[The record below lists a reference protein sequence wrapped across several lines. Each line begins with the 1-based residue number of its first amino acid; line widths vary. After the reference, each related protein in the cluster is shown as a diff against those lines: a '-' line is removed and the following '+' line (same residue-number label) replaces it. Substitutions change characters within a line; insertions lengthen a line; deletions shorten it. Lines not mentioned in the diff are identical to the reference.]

1 MPNNLN
7 SIAISVCMLKKIALI
22 FLLSLCVKAW
32 AQHTPFDSE
41 TIKEPVN
48 VDSIM
53 QKAQKRINYEYL
65 KKRHKES
72 YYYLR
77 LSQADTAEM
86 AERCTMEAI
95 IKAGS
100 CINLH
105 YIEVLTGKFHEEVK
119 DTLEPQSP
127 NRMSNNFL
135 RIIHVAPMMP
145 VDVYWWLT
153 RTPFINST
161 PNKILHSPK
170 SYPKA
175 GNTSIQIT
183 YEGDVY
189 TEPWGK
195 GFARVGYNNIKSPFK
210 GDVSERYEAFGQV
223 ILNSEGKRKTKV
235 VLQSKQPNKYNEVVG
250 TLYLDEKLNLSC
262 FDGELLGKH
271 LWIMKEGERTH
282 PNSHIHIDYTRERGF
297 DEIKHSRCEIGYGDE
312 KTIIELFNIGNSKL
326 RAKKK
331 VSLDGNLPE
340 VIRKAGYD
348 PALWENEAVKK
359 AIEESTNNYQQ

>member
-1 MPNNLN
+1 M
-7 SIAISVCMLKKIALI
+7 IKKTAII
-22 FLLSLCVKAW
+22 FLLSLCIKAW
-32 AQHTPFDSE
+32 AQHTPFGSE
-41 TIKEPVN
+41 IIKESVN

-53 QKAQKRINYEYL
+53 RKAQKRINYEFL

-72 YYYLR
+72 CYYLR

-86 AERCTMEAI
+86 AERCTIEAI

-105 YIEVLTGKFHEEVK
+105 DIEVLTGKIHESVK

-127 NRMSNNFL
+127 NWARNNFI
-135 RIIHVAPMMP
+135 RIIQVAPMMP
-145 VDVYWWLT
+145 LDVYWWLT
-153 RTPFINST
+153 RTPFINSS
-161 PNKILHSPK
+161 PNTIRNRPK
-170 SYPKA
+170 SYPTV
-175 GNTSIQIT
+175 GNTNIQIT

-189 TEPWGK
+189 TEPWEK
-195 GFARVGYNNIKSPFK
+195 GFAHVGWNNMKSPYK
-210 GDVSERYEAFGQV
+210 GDVSERYEASGQV

-235 VLQSKQPNKYNEVVG
+235 VLQSKQPNTYNEVAG

-297 DEIKHSRCEIGYGDE
+297 DEIKHSRCEIGYGNE
-312 KTIIELFNIGNSKL
+312 KTIIELFKVEDKKL
-326 RAKKK
+326 KAKKK

-340 VIRKAGYD
+340 AIRQAGYD
-348 PALWENEAVKK
+348 PALWENESVKQ
-359 AIEESTNNYQQ
+359 AMEECLKSYKQ

>member
-1 MPNNLN
+1 M
-7 SIAISVCMLKKIALI
+7 IKKIALV

-32 AQHTPFDSE
+32 ALQTPSGSE
-41 TIKEPVN
+41 TVKESVN
-48 VDSIM
+48 VDPIM
-53 QKAQKRINYEYL
+53 RKAQKRINYEYL

-105 YIEVLTGKFHEEVK
+105 DIEVLTGKIHEVVK

-127 NRMSNNFL
+127 NRTRNNFI
-135 RIIHVAPMMP
+135 RIIQVAPMMP
-145 VDVYWWLT
+145 LDVYWWLM
-153 RTPFINST
+153 RTPFINRADD
-161 PNKILHSPK
+161 KILYRPK
-170 SYPKA
+170 PYPTV
-175 GNTSIQIT
+175 GNTSIKIT
-183 YEGDVY
+183 YKGDVH
-189 TEPWGK
+189 TEPWEK
-195 GFARVGYNNIKSPFK
+195 GFAHVGWNNMKSPYK
-210 GDVSERYEAFGQV
+210 GDVSERYEASGQV

-235 VLQSKQPNKYNEVVG
+235 VLQSKQPNTYNEVAG

-297 DEIKHSRCEIGYGDE
+297 DEIKHSRCEIGYGNE
-312 KTIIELFNIGNSKL
+312 KTIIELFKVEDKKL
-326 RAKKK
+326 KSGKK
-331 VSLDGNLPE
+331 VALDGNLPE
-340 VIRKAGYD
+340 AIRKAGYD
-348 PALWENEAVKK
+348 PALWENEAVKQAMEK
-359 AIEESTNNYQQ
+359 CLNNYKQ